1 MLARGILGSGRTCG
15 VSFWPFPNSSG
26 WRWLISSVFLT
37 RISHHKTTHASGYCG
52 AWPGWAVSIS
62 VLPLTL
68 AGGFFTISTTWK
80 ALWLVISINLTLL
93 HPYFTSSLT
102 PPRPPV
108 HWPFLLPI
116 SHFPSC
122 SVAQLCLTLCDPMN
136 CSMAGFSVLHCLTK
150 FAISLASLFLS
161 KPSLKPMIQLYSTPT
176 LCKYA

>member
-1 MLARGILGSGRTCG
+1 MDGHA
-15 VSFWPFPNSSG
+15 VSPFDLSRNLLVGGGLLVPCSLPVSPVIKQ
-26 WRWLISSVFLT
+26 LMQVV
-37 RISHHKTTHASGYCG
+37 YYG

-68 AGGFFTISTTWK
+68 AGGFLTISTTWK
-80 ALWLVISINLTLL
+80 ALRLLISINLTLL

-102 PPRPPV
+102 PSRPPV

-122 SVAQLCLTLCDPMN
+122 CSIAQLCLTLCDPMN

-161 KPSLKPMIQLYSTPT
+161 KPNLKPMIQLYSTPS